1 MRRPLWSS
9 VGVIMVG
16 RTTAGITVDTDI
28 TVAIVVDMAADTVDG
43 GVEPRLVRLILSL
56 DDKRG

>member
-1 MRRPLWSS
+1 MRRPPWSS

-28 TVAIVVDMAADTVDG
+28 MVAIVVDMAADTVDG
-43 GVEPRLVRLILSL
+43 GVEPRLVRLISSA
-56 DDKRG
+56 

>member
-1 MRRPLWSS
+1 
-9 VGVIMVG
+9 MVG

-43 GVEPRLVRLILSL
+43 GVEPRLDNLISSA
-56 DDKRG
+56 